1 MNQNVQNEII
11 KDGADFVDR
20 IDDQLKRMKK
30 RRQDLCPYQHLNP
43 ALLRKHTGITMLLF
57 TVNLSSNHFF

>member
-30 RRQDLCPYQHLNP
+30 RRQDLCDYVGLKPQS
-43 ALLRKHTGITMLLF
+43 I
-57 TVNLSSNHFF
+57 